1 MHKYLLKQNC
11 LTSLNSLV
19 EVVQWL
25 AEVNDAAFENVST
38 GVNVDDADDSE
49 EEANRQRFHFRRIIF
64 CLDFR
69 NNFWTELFVARSFV
83 RSFAN
88 EGRLGIYRRIFAF
101 VSMRIPGKRM
111 AHPRT
116 QNDAD
121 MTRA

>member
-49 EEANRQRFHFRRIIF
+49 DEAKI
-64 CLDFR
+64 
-69 NNFWTELFVARSFV
+69 
-83 RSFAN
+83 
-88 EGRLGIYRRIFAF
+88 
-101 VSMRIPGKRM
+101 
-111 AHPRT
+111 T
-116 QNDAD
+116 QV
-121 MTRA
+121 TVVL